1 MDKEQLIINYFENKL
16 SEEEQKIFYDFL
28 KKDAAFATEVRFQ
41 ENVKKAITLNN
52 RNQLKQKLQ
61 SFENKKVAKKSFTL
75 WYVAATFLLFLGG
88 GFWFLNQNTDT
99 TVLYEEYYQSYP
111 NVIAPTVRGN
121 EIQDIKSTAFFEYDN
136 GNFETSLALFSQ
148 LYEKDRDDYALFY
161 AGLSLIELSR
171 HNEALVLFDKF
182 DLNKNNG
189 FTPFIK
195 WYMALSYLKTQE
207 KDKAQV
213 LLEELAIYENPQQ
226 QVAQELLNKLK

>member
-1 MDKEQLIINYFENKL
+1 MDKEQLIVLYFENKL
-16 SEEEQKIFYDFL
+16 SEEEQKMFYDFL
-28 KKDAAFATEVRFQ
+28 KNDAAFASEVRFQ
-41 ENVKKAITLNN
+41 ENVKKAITLSN

-61 SFENKKVAKKSFTL
+61 SFENKKIAKKSYAL
-75 WYVAATFLLFLGG
+75 WYVAATFLLFFGG

-99 TVLYEEYYQSYP
+99 AVLYDEYYQSYP

-121 EIQDIKSTAFFEYDN
+121 EIQDIK
-136 GNFETSLALFSQ
+136 
-148 LYEKDRDDYALFY
+148 
-161 AGLSLIELSR
+161 
-171 HNEALVLFDKF
+171 FDKF

-213 LLEELAIYENPQQ
+213 LLEELAIYDNPQQ